1 MFYHC
6 TCGFKGTTNDMTSS
20 RYDTF
25 IQAVNNGT
33 LYANVEYQLLDIH
46 GVPYT
51 VKGCWILCDGGYHKW
66 RAMQCPVKIPIYQNE
81 KEWSEMMESMR
92 KDVECA
98 FGILKGRFRI
108 LKYGFRIMDRAQ
120 INNVVHTC
128 MTLHNMLIEWDG
140 NDVWETDLDYLGV
153 DGEHEADVLEA
164 IRVATGCGE
173 TDGDFC
179 TNGAVNLANVVN
191 SKFVYLLHSICSCT
205 F

>member
-1 MFYHC
+1 
-6 TCGFKGTTNDMTSS
+6 MTSS

-25 IQAVNNGT
+25 IQVVNNGT
-33 LYANVEYQLLDIH
+33 LYGNVEYQLLDVH

-128 MTLHNMLIEWDG
+128 I
-140 NDVWETDLDYLGV
+140 
-153 DGEHEADVLEA
+153 
-164 IRVATGCGE
+164 
-173 TDGDFC
+173 
-179 TNGAVNLANVVN
+179 NL
-191 SKFVYLLHSICSCT
+191 
-205 F
+205 